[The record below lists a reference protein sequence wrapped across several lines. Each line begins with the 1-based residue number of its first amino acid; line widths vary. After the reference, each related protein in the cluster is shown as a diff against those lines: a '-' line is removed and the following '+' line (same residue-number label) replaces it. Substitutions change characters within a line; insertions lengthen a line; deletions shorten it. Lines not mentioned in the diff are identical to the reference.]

1 MEKAVSKQEVTIK
14 VTDCEKVRSQM
25 EIKPRAYTMPLAY
38 HASVLTAELLR
49 HEMFMYITGN

>member
-14 VTDCEKVRSQM
+14 VTDCEKWSQM
-25 EIKPRAYTMPLAY
+25 EIKPRAYTIPLAY